1 MGDVYFSGDNFV
13 SEKVMF
19 IDVADAF
26 INITRTMTV
35 IILEISRLHKN

>member
-1 MGDVYFSGDNFV
+1 MGDVYFPGDNVV
-13 SEKVMF
+13 SENVMF
-19 IDVADAF
+19 INFADAF